1 MHCKIIAAFL
11 GLALMVPHATLAQS
25 VGGMIALPPVGKGQ
39 VVFFRIGQHTDEMW
53 SSCAVREGE
62 GAAAVKLVTLGKHRY
77 FVHQT
82 TPGIHQYSTKTGAT
96 DRLSLEIEAGETYFV
111 ECRLGSGVVL
121 QHSDLRPAN
130 EADFVADK
138 RKQKPVTKE

>member
-1 MHCKIIAAFL
+1 MNGNIIVTLF
-11 GLALMVPHATLAQS
+11 GVALMIPGAAVAESA
-25 VGGMIALPPVGKGQ
+25 GGMIARPPAGRGQ

-62 GAAAVKLVTLGKHRY
+62 GAAAAKLATLGKHRY
-77 FVHQT
+77 FVQPT
-82 TPGIHQYSTKTGAT
+82 TPGIHQYSTKTEAT
-96 DRLSLEIEAGETYFV
+96 DRLTLEVEAGETYFV

-138 RKQKPVTKE
+138 SKQKPVAKR